1 MSLFSLSILFSLGS
15 AFFGALTSLLARQ
28 IMSVV
33 STRDFLTINFSLLF
47 ITLLPFAPFGFQISW
62 NVKTI
67 LLIALAATIDTLG
80 NYLF

>member
-33 STRDFLTINFSLLF
+33 STRDFLTINF
-47 ITLLPFAPFGFQISW
+47 
-62 NVKTI
+62 
-67 LLIALAATIDTLG
+67 
-80 NYLF
+80 